1 MTALGLSGN
10 LMWVKD
16 PLWRV
21 SAAGRS
27 GQSLVAAS
35 MPSTTRCFEYRVV
48 SVANGRQRAP
58 LSRGKRTDW

>member
-1 MTALGLSGN
+1 MVELRGFE
-10 LMWVKD
+10 
-16 PLWRV
+16 PLT
-21 SAAGRS
+21 S
-27 GQSLVAAS
+27 S